1 MRKVLVVLNSR
12 AGALLRRD
20 ATEVKREVERAL
32 AQRGRTIVVVLA
44 RGASIARAIDCA
56 AAGDHDAIVVGGGDG
71 SASYAARRL
80 AGTDKVL
87 GLLPLGTLNLL
98 AGDIGMPAS
107 LDDALAALNT
117 AMPRPVDLGLLNGRP
132 FHTLSGVGFFSQMAR
147 AREETRD
154 IPGKLLRTATAA
166 IRALSRTGRFTL
178 DIVVDGRPRQIDS
191 YAVLVT
197 VNCFAADAWRRER
210 LDAGTLEVHI
220 AEDLGVLARLKTGAG
235 LLAGDWRNN
244 PGIHSFRAQR
254 VSIDTWRQRTW
265 VSTDGELM
273 RERIPLRYAI
283 EPRALRLLVPTA
295 GQGAR

>member
-1 MRKVLVVLNSR
+1 MRKVLVALNSR

-20 ATEVKREVERAL
+20 PTEVKREVERAL
-32 AQRGRTIVVVLA
+32 GQHGRIIEVVLA
-44 RGASIARAIDCA
+44 RGASMARAIDRA
-56 AAGDHDAIVVGGGDG
+56 VAGDHDAVVVGGGDG

-87 GLLPLGTLNLL
+87 GVLPLGTLNLL

-107 LDDALAALNT
+107 LDDALAALNV
-117 AMPRPVDLGLLNGRP
+117 AVPRRIDLGLLNGRP

-154 IPGKLLRTATAA
+154 IPGKLLRTAAA
-166 IRALSRTGRFTL
+166 ALRALSRTGRFTL
-178 DIVVDGRPRQIDS
+178 DIVADGRPRQIDS
-191 YAVLVT
+191 CAVLVT
-197 VNCFAADAWRRER
+197 VNCFEAHAWRREC

-220 AEDLGVLARLKTGAG
+220 AEDLGVFARLKAAAG
-235 LLAGDWRNN
+235 LLAGDWRKN

-254 VSIDTWRQRTW
+254 VSIATWRQRTW

-273 RERIPLRYAI
+273 RERVPLRYAVK
-283 EPRALRLLVPTA
+283 PRALRLLVPAAPRGT
-295 GQGAR
+295 R